1 MIQREFVQIL
11 SQRLQESPRFMQIIL
26 GPRQVGKT
34 TGVLQLAK
42 KLNNYHL
49 FYFSAD
55 EIFNINTEWLKQ
67 KWLELRIEKNK
78 KKILIIDEI
87 QLIPNWSQAVKA
99 LWDEDKKRQ
108 EHFHV
113 LLLGSSS
120 LELHQGLSES
130 LAGRFELIH
139 VTHWGWKESVTLK
152 KNLTLN
158 QYLKY
163 GGYPEL
169 LNFEQSDRRKAYLKN
184 SIIEPVISKDI
195 LQNVTVKK
203 PALFK
208 QTFELACCYGGQI
221 ISLNKLLGQLQE
233 GGNIDLVKY
242 YLSLLEKAFL
252 IKTIPKFSTNNLQ
265 KRGSSPKIIPLAL
278 ALMDLFEVEDKGRIF
293 EVAVGIELLQH
304 FDQVYYW
311 RDKNDE
317 VDYIVKI
324 GKKII
329 GIEVKSG
336 NKRQLQGLNA
346 FAKKFP
352 TAKTLLVTEENF
364 TSVVEIVHLL

>member
-1 MIQREFVQIL
+1 
-11 SQRLQESPRFMQIIL
+11 
-26 GPRQVGKT
+26 
-34 TGVLQLAK
+34 
-42 KLNNYHL
+42 
-49 FYFSAD
+49 
-55 EIFNINTEWLKQ
+55 
-67 KWLELRIEKNK
+67 
-78 KKILIIDEI
+78 
-87 QLIPNWSQAVKA
+87 
-99 LWDEDKKRQ
+99 
-108 EHFHV
+108 
-113 LLLGSSS
+113 
-120 LELHQGLSES
+120 
-130 LAGRFELIH
+130 
-139 VTHWGWKESVTLK
+139 
-152 KNLTLN
+152 
-158 QYLKY
+158 
-163 GGYPEL
+163 
-169 LNFEQSDRRKAYLKN
+169 
-184 SIIEPVISKDI
+184 
-195 LQNVTVKK
+195 VTVKK